1 MTKPL
6 PQLLSKMRRK
16 RREHQHELLKGI
28 FRHRLVADSVEK
40 LHHGGDRGVQLEGL
54 QVFADFFNSLVQ
66 GAIVEGTVRSES
78 DIRIDGAIKG
88 KLFCDAKVVIGPSG
102 RVEGE
107 VRCANAVIEGAF
119 EGTIV
124 VADLLHIRENANISG
139 DVTTNKLIVQS
150 GATFNVTCN
159 MGGQVKGNSQ
169 SAPTTKKEEDKGV
182 KAPTANL

>member
-1 MTKPL
+1 MFGNNNKKDANKP
-6 PQLLSKMRRK
+6 
-16 RREHQHELLKGI
+16 KGTSYNT
-28 FRHRLVADSVEK
+28 VAINPN
-40 LHHGGDRGVQLEGL
+40 
-54 QVFADFFNSLVQ
+54 AFNSLVQ